1 MWTAASFFQLE
12 TFDKTG
18 IFMVNIHYYRAPETT
33 SLHCLNLLQL
43 LSSLHILISTQALF
57 FKCCFVFKNPSQIF
71 CLFLLVRAY
80 FCILNFSDE
89 LRLGHERSPAYSD
102 FAAVARGNPNHDLR
116 AKEPEDGLSEETQVR
131 CLIDQATDPN
141 ILGRVW
147 EGWEP
152 WMWELPS
159 VDSPVC
165 QGTCT
170 LEHSCIQI
178 WILRPKRKKKKLLT
192 IFITG

>member
-1 MWTAASFFQLE
+1 
-12 TFDKTG
+12 
-18 IFMVNIHYYRAPETT
+18 MVNVHYYRAPETT

-152 WMWELPS
+152 WM
-159 VDSPVC
+159 
-165 QGTCT
+165 
-170 LEHSCIQI
+170 
-178 WILRPKRKKKKLLT
+178 
-192 IFITG
+192 